1 MEIRFWGTRGSI
13 PSPGPDTLEFGGNT
27 TCVEILLESGRRILI
42 DAGTGIRLLGERL
55 KNSGAP
61 VKLHLLLTHNHW
73 DHLLGLPFF
82 DAIYRED
89 SDLLIDGW
97 PLAFQALTRVFDD
110 HLGDG
115 VFPVAFDQLKARISF
130 INRLARGPLNLE
142 DVQID
147 AIPANHPQGC
157 LGFRFREGDQVMV
170 FITDNELG
178 QDGGRRLRDFA
189 LFAQDCDLLIHD
201 AQYIPEDMPEHRG
214 WGHST
219 YEEAVRL
226 AVEARAKRLLLTHHD
241 PGRTDAG
248 VRRIVQQARK
258 LVAGRRPALYI
269 DAAREGASYRLPEF
283 CAASG
288 RQAAARVPGR

>member
-27 TCVEILLESGRRILI
+27 TCVEILLESGRRIVI

-55 KNSGAP
+55 KNRGVP

-89 SDLLIDGW
+89 TELLIDGW

-115 VFPVAFDQLKARISF
+115 VFPVGFDQLKARISF
-130 INRLARGPLNLE
+130 INRLARGPLNLD

-147 AIPANHPQGC
+147 AMPVNHPQGC

-178 QDGGRRLRDFA
+178 QDESRRWGDFA
-189 LFAQDCDLLIHD
+189 RFALNCDLLIHD
-201 AQYIPEDMPEHRG
+201 AQYLPEEMHEHRG

-226 AVEARAKRLLLTHHD
+226 AVEARAKRLILTHHD

-258 LVAGRRPALYI
+258 LVARRQPALPI
-269 DAAREGASYRLPEF
+269 DAAREGDTYRLPEVH
-283 CAASG
+283 AASG
-288 RQAAARVPGR
+288 RSAAAPVPRR